1 MAIKPRR
8 IKANTTTDYLGSW
21 QVMNES
27 GADIAKGK
35 LVQVSGVNSS
45 GAFLLVKLLDVGAA
59 SAALVDAPKF
69 VAGMSIPNGGNGSVR
84 ENYIDTA
91 AVTHTAAGASAVGDP
106 VYGALSGSA
115 GSWTTDADKPGGSP
129 TKVGIVVKV
138 SSAQDVAD
146 GVVLLAPQARIGAA

>member
-45 GAFLLVKLLDVGAA
+45 GAFLLVKLLDVGPTT
-59 SAALVDAPKF
+59 AALVDAPKF

-84 ENYIDTA
+84 ENYIVTGVDTSTA
-91 AVTHTAAGASAVGDP
+91 AAVGSPVYASLNAAAGGWQVAPPG
-106 VYGALSGSA
+106 SG
-115 GSWTTDADKPGGSP
+115 TP
-129 TKVGIVVKV
+129 TKVGIVLKRD
-138 SSAQDVAD
+138 ATA
-146 GVVLLAPQARIGAA
+146 GVVLLAPQARVGAA

>member
-27 GADIAKGK
+27 GVDIAKGN

-59 SAALVDAPKF
+59 VSALVDAPKF
-69 VAGMSIPNGGNGSVR
+69 VAGMSIPNGGNGSIR

-91 AVTHTAAGASAVGDP
+91 AVTKTAAGTSSVGDS
-106 VYGALSGSA
+106 VYAALSGSA
-115 GSWTTDADKPGGSP
+115 GSWTTEDDKPGGSP
-129 TKVGIVVKV
+129 IKVGIVVKV

-146 GVVLLAPQARIGAA
+146 GVVLLAPQARVGAA